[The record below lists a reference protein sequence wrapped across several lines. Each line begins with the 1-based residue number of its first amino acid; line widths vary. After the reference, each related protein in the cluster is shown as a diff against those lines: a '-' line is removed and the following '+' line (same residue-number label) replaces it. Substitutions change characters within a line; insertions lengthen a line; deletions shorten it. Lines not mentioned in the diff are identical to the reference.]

1 MALNKN
7 HLTLGVVLVAIACA
21 VGGYIWY
28 NSRQSISNDGPVQMD
43 AQAESQPDTPTVA
56 AGGDP
61 LNSYGAMKMPEGD
74 PAGGMVDG
82 ASGQGAGNDEA
93 PVGGNANGMKSMDP
107 AAEQLR
113 QAACFPREQL
123 MPEEL
128 LPQDNSSTWAQ
139 VNPQGQGSLANK
151 SFLQSGWATGIN
163 TVGSSLR
170 NANLSLRSEVPN
182 PQVAVSPWLNST
194 IEPDTGRRPLELGGC
209 A

>member
-1 MALNKN
+1 MALNNK
-7 HLTLGVVLVAIACA
+7 HLTLGVVLVALACV
-21 VGGYIWY
+21 VGFYIY
-28 NSRQSISNDGPVQMD
+28 HTSQKSVSNDGPVQTDGDVTPD
-43 AQAESQPDTPTVA
+43 ANAVA
-56 AGGDP
+56 PQMADP
-61 LNSYGAMKMPEGD
+61 LNSAGASAPQQGD
-74 PAGGMVDG
+74 PAGGMV
-82 ASGQGAGNDEA
+82 QGAGGMGAGGDEA
-93 PVGGNANGMKSMDP
+93 PVVGQGSQDMKSMDP
-107 AAEQLR
+107 AAAQLR

-139 VNPQGQGSLANK
+139 VNPQGQGSLADKN
-151 SFLQSGWATGIN
+151 FLQAGWATGIN

>member
-7 HLTLGVVLVAIACA
+7 HLTLGVVLVALASV
-21 VGGYIWY
+21 VGLYIWHT
-28 NSRQSISNDGPVQMD
+28 SRQSVPNDGPVQTE
-43 AQAESQPDTPTVA
+43 AQGEVQPNTNTMA

-61 LNSYGAMKMPEGD
+61 LNSGGSSAPQQGD

-82 ASGQGAGNDEA
+82 AGGMGAGGDDA
-93 PVGGNANGMKSMDP
+93 PVGQYANDMKSMD
-107 AAEQLR
+107 AAAQQLR

-139 VNPQGQGSLANK
+139 VNPQGQGNLKDAN
-151 SFLQSGWATGIN
+151 FLMAGWASGVN

-170 NANLSLRSEVPN
+170 NANLQLRSEVPN
-182 PQVAVSPWLNST
+182 PQVSVSPWLNST
-194 IEPDTGRRPLELGGC
+194 IEPDTGRLPLEIAGC
-209 A
+209 S